1 MKIGADGEVRTCRSE
16 AAFGRIFYENAGIN
30 AVIAKCGTAIAVGGR
45 KFYLLGHVE
54 AALMTRTPA
63 EIRTTRIGALARLPV
78 FFALDDKRAVVAGG
92 SPAATWKAEL
102 LSAAGARVEVF
113 AATPSEEML
122 ALATAPARGPVI
134 LHDQNWA
141 PEDFAGAAIAVADC
155 ANDEEA
161 TRFAAAARAAGVPV
175 NVIDRPVFCD
185 FSFGA
190 IVNRSP
196 LVIGISTDGASPVFG
211 QAIRARIEALI
222 PKGFARWAEAA
233 RAWRPRVQSLAL
245 PFRGRR
251 SFWERFAERATGAPD
266 ATPGDADLEALLKP
280 ARTPTSGSV
289 ILVGAGP
296 GDPELLT
303 LRAVRALQSADVI
316 LFDNLVAPDILDFA
330 RREAKKMLVGKTG
343 YAPSCRQD
351 GINALMISLAKA
363 GRRVVR
369 LKGGDPMIF
378 GRADE
383 EIGACRAAGIA
394 VEVVPG
400 ITAAQGA
407 ASRLLVSLTRRGQA
421 RRLQYITGHATVGNG
436 RDGRLPADIDWA
448 SVADPAV
455 TTIVYMPTKTLA
467 ELVASALAAGLDP
480 ATPAVAVERTTRTDE
495 RVIAAAIADLPARL
509 AAALP
514 SGPVVVM
521 IGRVFADHVESA
533 TAEHSL
539 LIAAKAANR

>member
-1 MKIGADGEVRTCRSE
+1 
-16 AAFGRIFYENAGIN
+16 
-30 AVIAKCGTAIAVGGR
+30 
-45 KFYLLGHVE
+45 
-54 AALMTRTPA
+54 MTRTPA
-63 EIRTTRIGALARLPV
+63 EIRSTRIGALARLPA
-78 FFALDDKRAVVAGG
+78 FFALEDKRAIVAGG

-113 AATPSEEML
+113 AAVPSEEML
-122 ALATAPARGPVI
+122 ALVAAPARGAVI
-134 LHDQNWA
+134 LHDRHWA
-141 PEDFAGAAIAVADC
+141 PEDFSAAAIAVADC
-155 ANDEEA
+155 ADDKEA
-161 TRFAAAARAAGVPV
+161 AQFAAAARAAGVPV
-175 NVIDRPVFCD
+175 NVIDRPAFCD

-211 QAIRARIEALI
+211 QAIRAKIEALI
-222 PKGFARWAEAA
+222 PKGFARWADAA
-233 RAWRPRVQSLAL
+233 RAWRPRVQALAL

-251 SFWERFAERATGAPD
+251 NFWERFTERAVAAPN
-266 ATPGDADLEALLKP
+266 AAPTDADLDALLE
-280 ARTPTSGSV
+280 PTTAQTAGSV

-316 LFDNLVAPDILDFA
+316 LFDDLVAPDILDFA

-343 YAPSCRQD
+343 HAPSCKQD
-351 GINALMISLAKA
+351 DINALMISLAKA

-383 EIGACRAAGIA
+383 EIAACRAAAIA

-400 ITAAQGA
+400 ITTAQGA

-421 RRLQYITGHATVGNG
+421 RRVQYLTGHG
-436 RDGRLPADIDWA
+436 RDGKLPADIDWA

-455 TTIVYMPTKTLA
+455 TTVVYMPTKTLP
-467 ELVASALAAGLDP
+467 ELVANAMQAGLDP
-480 ATPAVAVERTTRTDE
+480 ATPAVAVERATRANE
-495 RVIAAAIADLPARL
+495 RVIAATIADLPARL
-509 AAALP
+509 ATEAL
-514 SGPVVVM
+514 SGPVIVM
-521 IGRVFADHVESA
+521 IGRALADYV
-533 TAEHSL
+533 
-539 LIAAKAANR
+539 AAAARGLPENRQLRA